1 MKTVKKYINKQIMT
15 IVGDL
20 IEKREEMDIV
30 INFNAYEDDFYVDLS
45 RDNQELEFAFVD
57 DTLRIVVYHSWHCK
71 ITCEIKEMD
80 EILNLNYALDM
91 LLKSFL
97 FNEWYD
103 LVANLAN
110 QTLWGMVEKYKKDKV
125 NDI

>member
-30 INFNAYEDDFYVDLS
+30 INFDTYEDDFYVGLS
-45 RDNQELEFAFVD
+45 RDSQELSFAFVD
-57 DTLRIVVYHSWHCK
+57 DTLRIVVYHSCHCK
-71 ITCEIKEMD
+71 KTFEIREMD
-80 EILNLNYALDM
+80 KILNLNYALDM

-103 LVANLAN
+103 LVADLVNH
-110 QTLWGMVEKYKKDKV
+110 TLWGMVEKYKKDKM

>member
-30 INFNAYEDDFYVDLS
+30 INFDTYEDDFYVDLS
-45 RDNQELEFAFVD
+45 RDNQELSFAFVD
-57 DTLRIVVYHSWHCK
+57 DTLRIVVYHSCHCK
-71 ITCEIKEMD
+71 KTFEIREMD
-80 EILNLNYALDM
+80 EILNLNYAIDM
-91 LLKSFL
+91 LLESFL
-97 FNEWYD
+97 FNEWYN
-103 LVANLAN
+103 LVSDLAN
-110 QTLWGMVEKYKKDKV
+110 HTFWEMVEKYKKNKV

>member
-30 INFNAYEDDFYVDLS
+30 INFDTYEDDFYVDLS
-45 RDNQELEFAFVD
+45 RDNQELSFAFVD
-57 DTLRIVVYHSWHCK
+57 DTLRIVVYHSCHCK
-71 ITCEIKEMD
+71 KTFEIREMD
-80 EILNLNYALDM
+80 EILNLNYAIDM
-91 LLKSFL
+91 LLESFL
-97 FNEWYD
+97 FNEWYN
-103 LVANLAN
+103 LVADLAN
-110 QTLWGMVEKYKKDKV
+110 HTFWEMVEKYKKNKV

>member
-30 INFNAYEDDFYVDLS
+30 INFDTYEDDFYVDLS
-45 RDNQELEFAFVD
+45 RDNQELSFAFVD
-57 DTLRIVVYHSWHCK
+57 DTLRIVVYHSCHCK
-71 ITCEIKEMD
+71 NTYEIREMD
-80 EILNLNYALDM
+80 EILNLNYAIDM
-91 LLKSFL
+91 LLESFL
-97 FNEWYD
+97 FNEWYN
-103 LVANLAN
+103 LVADLAN
-110 QTLWGMVEKYKKDKV
+110 HTLWEMVEKYKKDKV

>member
-1 MKTVKKYINKQIMT
+1 MKTVKKYIIKQIMT

-20 IEKREEMDIV
+20 IEKREEMEIV
-30 INFNAYEDDFYVDLS
+30 INFDTYEDDFYVDLS
-45 RDNQELEFAFVD
+45 RDNQELSFSFVD
-57 DTLRIVVYHSWHCK
+57 DTLRIVVYHSCHCK
-71 ITCEIKEMD
+71 KTFEIREMD

-103 LVANLAN
+103 LVADLENH
-110 QTLWGMVEKYKKDKV
+110 TFWEMVEKYKTDKV

>member
-57 DTLRIVVYHSWHCK
+57 DTLRIVVYHSCHCK
-71 ITCEIKEMD
+71 KTFEIREMD

-103 LVANLAN
+103 LVADLTSH
-110 QTLWGMVEKYKKDKV
+110 TLWGMVEKYKKDKV

>member
-57 DTLRIVVYHSWHCK
+57 DTLKIVVYHSCHCK
-71 ITCEIKEMD
+71 NTFEIREMD

-103 LVANLAN
+103 LVADLAN
-110 QTLWGMVEKYKKDKV
+110 HTLWGMVEKYKKDKV

>member
-57 DTLRIVVYHSWHCK
+57 DTLRIVVYHSCHCK
-71 ITCEIKEMD
+71 KTFEIREMD

-91 LLKSFL
+91 LLNSFML
-97 FNEWYD
+97 NEWYD
-103 LVANLAN
+103 LVADLAN
-110 QTLWGMVEKYKKDKV
+110 HTLWGMVEKYKKDKV